1 MLSSSKVW
9 SIQMARA
16 WELLDKAY
24 LLINAGYPNQA
35 RAILNQI
42 LARDPQNI
50 EAWEVY
56 INTCETSLDLEKLK
70 DAVELIWRSK
80 VRGKDYLNANHRYIM
95 RRINERITSL

>member
-1 MLSSSKVW
+1 
-9 SIQMARA
+9 MARV

-24 LLINAGYPNQA
+24 LLLDAGYPNQA

-56 INTCETSLDLEKLK
+56 INTCETTSDLEQLK
-70 DAVELIWRSK
+70 NVVELTWRSK
-80 VRGKDYLNANHRYIM
+80 VRGKDYLNANRRYIM
-95 RRINERITSL
+95 RRINERITTL